1 MTEEL
6 GLSRQ
11 AKAAQTKLART
22 RERILFA
29 LDELLNEQAASKI
42 TLSAICERA
51 GCSTDPLNSKQH
63 EGLRK
68 EIDSRLLK
76 RIAEESASAPAKKK
90 RRSLTITAELKIEQL
105 EAELAEVKTRYKS
118 AQQALNVLAQVV
130 HKLSPRQTELGAVLH
145 LIDGGKSG

>member
-29 LDELLNEQAASKI
+29 LEELLNEESASKI

-51 GCSTDPLNSKQH
+51 GCSTDPLNTKQH
-63 EGLRK
+63 AGLRK
-68 EIDSRLLK
+68 EIDSRLLE
-76 RIAEESASAPAKKK
+76 RITEESKSTSAKKK
-90 RRSLTITAELKIEQL
+90 RRSLTVTAELKIEQL
-105 EAELAEVKTRYKS
+105 EAELDEVKKRYKA

-130 HKLSPRQTELGAVLH
+130 QKLAPKQTELGTVLH
-145 LIDGGKSG
+145 LLEGGKSD

>member
-1 MTEEL
+1 MTEQL

-11 AKAAQTKLART
+11 AKAAQTKIART

-29 LDELLNEQAASKI
+29 LEELLKEQSASKI
-42 TLSAICERA
+42 TLSAICDRA

-68 EIDSRLLK
+68 EIDARLLK
-76 RIAEESASAPAKKK
+76 RITEESANAPARKK

-105 EAELAEVKTRYKS
+105 EAELIEIKTRYRA

-130 HKLSPRQTELGAVLH
+130 HKLSPKKAELSAVLH
-145 LIDGGKSG
+145 VLEGGKSE

>member
-29 LDELLNEQAASKI
+29 LEELLNEKSASKI

-51 GCSTDPLNSKQH
+51 GCSTDPLNTKQH
-63 EGLRK
+63 EGLRR
-68 EIDSRLLK
+68 EIDARLLE
-76 RIAEESASAPAKKK
+76 RITEESKNTSANKK

-105 EAELAEVKTRYKS
+105 EAELAEVKTRYKAS
-118 AQQALNVLAQVV
+118 QQALNVLAQVV
-130 HKLSPRQTELGAVLH
+130 HKLAPKQAELGAVLH
-145 LIDGGKSG
+145 LLEGRNSE